1 MVNAAAQADS
11 VGARTIEQAAAG
23 DARALAQIIARYHE
37 DMARVCVVVCG
48 GDADIA
54 ADAVQSA
61 WPVAWRKL
69 GRLREASSLRSWL
82 VAIAANE
89 ARQIM
94 RREHRRRVVEVS
106 VIHSSP
112 YEEDPQGRAAL
123 ADLGVA
129 LRRLGADDRSLLAL
143 RYVSG
148 LDSNEIGSAL
158 GISASGVRSR
168 LERLLGRLR
177 TELRDV

>member
-1 MVNAAAQADS
+1 MVNGAARADT
-11 VGARTIEQAAAG
+11 VGAQTIELAAAG

-48 GDADIA
+48 GDPEIA

-69 GRLREASSLRSWL
+69 GKLRDPSALRSWL

-89 ARQIM
+89 ARQII

-106 VIHSSP
+106 VVDTSRSH
-112 YEEDPQGRAAL
+112 EDPQARAAL
-123 ADLGVA
+123 ADLGIA
-129 LRRLGADDRSLLAL
+129 LRRLGPDDRSLLAL

-148 LDSNEIGSAL
+148 LDSNEIGRAL

-168 LERLLGRLR
+168 LERLLARLR